1 MTLRSAERITGYT
14 IVCIGDDSGGKYRA
28 LQGYAAFNG
37 DVEIARVLGPG
48 KKIGPLLK
56 QLVEKVYKIHS
67 KIVLEKQKYRC
78 LLCGGRFPLDI
89 DHIKPR
95 SKGRDDRVENLRAI
109 CSAFYGC
116 RAHARKHGG

>member
-1 MTLRSAERITGYT
+1 MTVKRAESITGYE
-14 IVCIGDDSGGKYRA
+14 VRMVAESRSGVA
-28 LQGYAAFNG
+28 YAAFRA
-37 DVEIARVLGPG
+37 DVEVARASEMKPG
-48 KKIGPLLK
+48 ETLRL
-56 QLVEKVYKIHS
+56 LVEKVYKIHS